1 MSVQRADSRGN
12 IIEVARLDAQG
23 TLLTKVGY
31 EYNALSELV
40 KAIDPKDNC
49 IWVSYDML
57 GRRTALESLDSGRQE
72 FFYDASSNLIAE
84 NTSVLKERNRQIE
97 YSYDG
102 LNRLVKIQYPDTE
115 DTVYTYGGSSA
126 KNGAA
131 GRILSL
137 RDASGS
143 LEYAYGALGEVI
155 NFHLHC
161 EG

>member
-1 MSVQRADSRGN
+1 MLQHRVQNKMQAILCLHFIRSESGVADSTTLPRG
-12 IIEVARLDAQG
+12 RG
-23 TLLTKVGY
+23 T
-31 EYNALSELV
+31 
-40 KAIDPKDNC
+40 PKKEKTVQNLNNF
-49 IWVSYDML
+49 M
-57 GRRTALESLDSGRQE
+57 
-72 FFYDASSNLIAE
+72 SNLIAE

-155 NFHLHC
+155 KETRTLNTHLHK
-161 EG
+161 